1 MFTYLL
7 MVSMDVKHH
16 VYLLMVSMDVEHHVY
31 LLTYTLDPHLTAEKP
46 HSFTVK
52 VTPFLFFRR
61 MQPVCQLL
69 LAVTCA
75 IVATPVLSVPLG
87 GRSPL
92 RLELEP
98 YGAPQHRLRR
108 QAFPGS
114 GMVGAMC
121 CCVDSNDKDVVCV
134 CVCVCVC
141 ERLGEGI
148 K

>member
-1 MFTYLL
+1 M
-7 MVSMDVKHH
+7 
-16 VYLLMVSMDVEHHVY
+16 
-31 LLTYTLDPHLTAEKP
+31 
-46 HSFTVK
+46 
-52 VTPFLFFRR
+52 
-61 MQPVCQLL
+61 CQLL

-121 CCVDSNDKDVVCV
+121 CCVDSKDKDVVCV
-134 CVCVCVC
+134 GVVVVVVCVCVWVVC
-141 ERLGEGI
+141 VCLSERVCVRVRARACARALESVCARVRTRLRACMYVYI
-148 K
+148 SSRKALQYLFHLNPTTLQESL